1 MPISMLATTLS
12 RFALSCL
19 LLLTTSSRCAAQADV
34 AQSDSERPLRIG
46 MIGLDTSHAPA
57 FAKLF
62 NDEATDDKLSK
73 MRVTVAFPGGSDD
86 IASSR
91 DRVVGYTEQLAALGA
106 EIVDSVETMLPKI
119 DVVLLES
126 LDGRKHLEQVL
137 PVFKAGKPVF
147 IDKPLA
153 GSLVDAL
160 AIDLLAKKYNAR
172 WFSSSSLR
180 FSPGIIRFR
189 EDKELQQQI
198 RGASAWGPCSLE
210 PSHTDLYWYG
220 VHGVETLFTAM
231 GTGCQSVTRVHTDG
245 VDVVVG
251 VWEGGRVGT
260 FRGIR
265 DGKAD
270 YGLVVFGEKQVEMGG
285 KYEGYAPLV
294 QHIADFFA
302 GGTAP
307 VANAETLEMFTFM
320 QAADVSNER
329 GGAPVNL
336 AKVRAEALAQAKE
349 KIAQL
354 DP

>member
-1 MPISMLATTLS
+1 MPVNLFRFVLMCAVTCVATHVC
-12 RFALSCL
+12 R
-19 LLLTTSSRCAAQADV
+19 AQAN
-34 AQSDSERPLRIG
+34 SDQPLRVG
-46 MIGLDTSHAPA
+46 MIGLDTSHSPA

-62 NDEATDDKLSK
+62 KDEMASGKLGG
-73 MRVTVAFPGGSDD
+73 MQVVAAFPGGSED

-91 DRVVGYTEQLAALGA
+91 DRVPGYTEQLQKLGA
-106 EIVDSVETMLPKI
+106 EIVDSVDALLPKV

-153 GSLVDAL
+153 GSLVDVL

-180 FSPGIIRFR
+180 FSPGIIRYR
-189 EDKELQQQI
+189 EDPALQKQI

-210 PSHTDLYWYG
+210 ATHTDLYWYG
-220 VHGVETLFTAM
+220 VHGVEMLYTAM

-245 VDVVVG
+245 TDFVVG

-270 YGLVVFGEKQVEMGG
+270 YGLVVFGEKQVELGG

-294 QHIADFFA
+294 HRIADFFK
-302 GGTAP
+302 GGAVGVP
-307 VANAETLEMFTFM
+307 NAETIEMFTFM
-320 QAADVSNER
+320 QAADASKAN
-329 GGAPVNL
+329 GGAPVSL
-336 AKVRAEALAQAKE
+336 AEVRAAALTQAKE
-349 KIAQL
+349 KVASL
-354 DP
+354 DR

>member
-1 MPISMLATTLS
+1 MPAYLFRFTLA
-12 RFALSCL
+12 CL
-19 LLLTTSSRCAAQADV
+19 LTLTVAALGS
-34 AQSDSERPLRIG
+34 AQSKSGQPLRIG
-46 MIGLDTSHAPA
+46 MIGLDTSHSPA

-62 NDEATDDKLSK
+62 KSEASGGKLGG
-73 MRVTVAFPGGSDD
+73 MRVVAAYPGGSDD

-91 DRVVGYTEQLAALGA
+91 DRVAGYTKELEGLGA
-106 EIVDSVETMLPKI
+106 EIVDSVEALLPKV

-160 AIDLLAKKYNAR
+160 AIDLLAKKYKAR

-189 EDKELQQQI
+189 DNEESRKQI

-220 VHGVETLFTAM
+220 VHGMEMLYTAM
-231 GTGCQSVTRVHTDG
+231 GSGCQSVTRVHTEG
-245 VDVVVG
+245 VDMVVG

-270 YGLVVFGEKQVEMGG
+270 YGLVVFGEKQIEMGG

-294 QHIADFFA
+294 HRVADFFQ
-302 GGTAP
+302 GGP
-307 VANAETLEMFTFM
+307 EGVSNAETIEMFTFM
-320 QAADVSNER
+320 QAADVSQER

-336 AKVRAEALAQAKE
+336 AEVRQAALAQAQQ
-349 KIAQL
+349 KIAQI